1 MKYLF
6 LDEVD
11 VTPLAG
17 VWIEIT
23 KKTQRR
29 SFGRSLPLREC
40 GLKSEGKERDAQ
52 GRFVTPLA
60 GVWIEITFPS
70 GWQIICWSLPLREC
84 GLKSAII

>member
-23 KKTQRR
+23 KKTQ
-29 SFGRSLPLREC
+29 P
-40 GLKSEGKERDAQ
+40 
-52 GRFVTPLA
+52 RFFASVVPLA
-60 GVWIEITFPS
+60 GTWIEIKLIDQTYHDFISRPPR
-70 GWQIICWSLPLREC
+70 GDVD
-84 GLKSAII
+84 